1 MKDVN
6 LTNIY
11 LHMVRFYGVK
21 RFEVFSDIDQK
32 WLNPKET
39 LIEFYFDT
47 SKKSI
52 IRDCKGFLNEIL
64 KM

>member
-1 MKDVN
+1 
-6 LTNIY
+6 
-11 LHMVRFYGVK
+11 MVRFYGVK